1 MTVRGLLIL
10 GFIVPVLVVLGLYW
24 NQHGIER
31 VMRDGYVTTGTITSA
46 AQTSSRFP
54 ISFDDGWPRYVDEP
68 LSVGLRWIGKDGVE
82 RTRTGIG
89 VSGAFAA
96 RILVGNQ
103 VKLVP
108 AAIRTIDDESSLP
121 VVIEDANDRLQDI
134 RSKSGFMEKLAAFF
148 AVVLVA
154 LIAWQKWSAQQCSPG
169 PAEAG
174 QWQPRRF
181 PVYLAL
187 MTAVSLPF
195 GAYMIVSSY
204 LEQGAAAEMLDHG
217 DEASADITRAVAEV
231 QKAGAAPSYLV
242 TLAWT
247 DKSGQRQTF
256 GPTHISAG
264 FWQQITRND
273 VQTVTKTKI
282 RYLEGRPTVRPLIVG
297 DTAERL
303 FQDRVGVTSGAVFL
317 VLGLVLAG
325 LTTWRFR
332 ANAHAASLP
341 PAGT

>member
-1 MTVRGLLIL
+1 MTLRGLLIL
-10 GFIVPVLVVLGLYW
+10 GFIVPALAVLGLYW

-54 ISFDDGWPRYVDEP
+54 ISFDDGSLRYVDEH
-68 LSVGLRWIGKDGVE
+68 LSIGLRWTGKDGVE
-82 RTRTGIG
+82 RTRTGVG

-96 RILVGNQ
+96 RILVGNR

-108 AAIRTIDDESSLP
+108 VAIRAIDDDESLP

-134 RSKSGFMEKLAAFF
+134 RSQSGFMAKLAVLF
-148 AVVLVA
+148 AVLLAA
-154 LIAWQKWSAQQCSPG
+154 LIGWQKWSQSRGPG
-169 PAEAG
+169 SAETG
-174 QWQPRRF
+174 QNQRRAIPVALAMMTAITF
-181 PVYLAL
+181 PV
-187 MTAVSLPF
+187 
-195 GAYMIVSSY
+195 GAFMLVSSY

-231 QKAGAAPSYLV
+231 QKPGAAPSYLV

-264 FWQQITRND
+264 FWRQITRND
-273 VQTVTKTKI
+273 VQTVTQTKI

-297 DTAERL
+297 DAAERL
-303 FQDRVGVTSGAVFL
+303 FQDRAGVTGGAVFL
-317 VLGLVLAG
+317 ALGLVLAG
-325 LTTWRFR
+325 LTMWRFR
-332 ANAHAASLP
+332 ANANAASVP
-341 PAGT
+341 SAGT